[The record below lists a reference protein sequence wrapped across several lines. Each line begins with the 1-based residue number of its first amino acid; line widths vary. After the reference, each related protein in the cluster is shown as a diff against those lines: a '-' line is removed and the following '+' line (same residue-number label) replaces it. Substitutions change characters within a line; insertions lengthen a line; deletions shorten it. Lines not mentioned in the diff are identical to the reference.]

1 MNLYTILALRVDPD
15 QVQGTKS
22 IPYSQKTVI
31 NVRRGVNIFFYRYSE
46 VNVSSFDDKK
56 LWEIQSKQGY

>member
-31 NVRRGVNIFFYRYSE
+31 NVRRGVNIFFNRYSE